1 VPKAGK
7 SELTNAGASSDI
19 EIRSTRKENEMNL
32 GLDGANLLPEFEN
45 LRLNDLSPDMAAT
58 SRSDL
63 QLVAALGDE
72 ELFRPPRLRLS
83 SARTMAAS
91 THSTRP
97 EYWLTIAPF

>member
-1 VPKAGK
+1 
-7 SELTNAGASSDI
+7 
-19 EIRSTRKENEMNL
+19 MNL

-72 ELFRPPRLRLS
+72 ELFKATAKVVVECMDYGGLYPSQAPEVLAGDCPSLV
-83 SARTMAAS
+83 ATE
-91 THSTRP
+91 TRP
-97 EYWLTIAPF
+97 CFKWPSS